1 MHARRDLKPENFL
14 YTDYSDAAQIKIADF
29 GLSVMLPQAA
39 LESPGSKNK
48 RSSHLLHD
56 PVGSTYYVAPE
67 VLKAKGYGREC
78 DIWSLGVILYIVL
91 GGYPPFDGPTEQ
103 KVRAR
108 RPVAMPATSSQ
119 QAQPAL

>member
-1 MHARRDLKPENFL
+1 
-14 YTDYSDAAQIKIADF
+14 
-29 GLSVMLPQAA
+29 MLPQAA

-78 DIWSLGVILYIVL
+78 DIWSLGVIMYIVL
-91 GGYPPFDGPTEQ
+91 GGYPPYDGPTEQ

-119 QAQPAL
+119 QAQPALYVPRLCAFLAQRNMTHCAPSCRCLSRSCTSR